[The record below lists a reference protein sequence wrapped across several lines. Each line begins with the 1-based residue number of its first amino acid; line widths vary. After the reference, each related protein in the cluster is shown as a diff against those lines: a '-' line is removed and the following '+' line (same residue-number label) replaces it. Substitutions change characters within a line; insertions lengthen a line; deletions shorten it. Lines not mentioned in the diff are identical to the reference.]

1 MPPAVPVMLVH
12 GFLAGPTLMTPMRLR
27 LSRTRPVVTPDLSLL
42 AIQDVRQLGGQLDLA
57 VDRARISLR
66 TDRVDV
72 VGVSQGGIIALWW
85 AHHLD
90 GFARMRRLVLVGA
103 PVRGSWAALL
113 GLPLL
118 GHVSGGI
125 WQLLPNSAFT
135 RNEICLTLPE
145 GAQVTTISAAGDLVC
160 PPRRCALP
168 GATNLVL
175 EGPPGPWKH
184 QWMPLSRRVVSA
196 VVEALD
202 APTPPRGE
210 ASDKP
215 APGSQEAT

>member
-1 MPPAVPVMLVH
+1 MRPAVPVVLVH
-12 GFLAGPTLMTPMRLR
+12 GFLAGPLLMTPMRLR
-27 LSRTRPVVTPDLSLL
+27 LERTRPVLTPELSPL
-42 AIQDVRQLGGQLDLA
+42 AIQDVRQLAGQLDLA
-57 VDRARISLR
+57 VDQARFRLRA
-66 TDRVDV
+66 DRVDV

-90 GFARMRRLVLVGA
+90 GFARVRRMVLVGA

-118 GHVSGGI
+118 GHVSSGI
-125 WQLLPNSAFT
+125 WQLLPSSAFT
-135 RNEICLTLPE
+135 REEICLTLPE
-145 GAQVTTISAAGDLVC
+145 AARVTTISATGDLVC

-184 QWMPLSRRVVSA
+184 QWMPLSRRVVAA
-196 VVEALD
+196 VEGALD
-202 APTPPRGE
+202 AP
-210 ASDKP
+210 
-215 APGSQEAT
+215 